1 MDKKVCKKFQ
11 DVRGF
16 LDELDNIKKYCNNNC
31 NSDLRKINV
40 VCLHFVDDFFGRSSS
55 FKNHNNIN
63 IVDYIMI
70 WLSYMLNLIENNSIS
85 NLQYFYDTYIKND
98 RYNNN
103 INCVS
108 DSNEFVAKYNDLNK
122 YPNITNESPY
132 NKILSTLST
141 DYDNFEKYCGKK
153 GGVCSNFPSIPV
165 IKSTKLCTNIW
176 SYIIKSTGNKLFIVL
191 SILGVIAIFCGI
203 SYKVNIKN

>member
-1 MDKKVCKKFQ
+1 MDKKVYQFKDDKPF
-11 DVRGF
+11 
-16 LDELDNIKKYCNNNC
+16 EKYCNNNC
-31 NSDLRKINV
+31 NSYLGKINV

-103 INCVS
+103 NINYVS
-108 DSNEFVAKYNDLNK
+108 DCNCYKDL
-122 YPNITNESPY
+122 ID
-132 NKILSTLST
+132 KI
-141 DYDNFEKYCGKK
+141 
-153 GGVCSNFPSIPV
+153 
-165 IKSTKLCTNIW
+165 
-176 SYIIKSTGNKLFIVL
+176 IIF
-191 SILGVIAIFCGI
+191 
-203 SYKVNIKN
+203 

>member
-16 LDELDNIKKYCNNNC
+16 LDELDNIK
-31 NSDLRKINV
+31 SIN
-40 VCLHFVDDFFGRSSS
+40 LKMINLSKSI
-55 FKNHNNIN
+55 NHNNIN

-203 SYKVNIKN
+203 SYKYSLFEFRKRSQKQHSRKKLKK